1 MKTLLM
7 AVMMLITFAGSAN
20 AQNMKE
26 PEYIGQVAHIQE
38 DGKHLILTKEEA
50 QMKTKTSGF
59 GYIPIPGS
67 SLLDKGKTF
76 LQVKGCSSPTKI
88 DKGKVTFIIRVK
100 DNNEDPKNALGI
112 FKFEAKKKERRFMM
126 AEVGILAGAK
136 ATSSFNTVPYE
147 VKKYGESSYLVTIG
161 DLTPGEYGIV
171 TSDIGNVSTFSVE

>member
-7 AVMMLITFAGSAN
+7 AVMMNITFAGNAM
-20 AQNMKE
+20 AQNVTE

-126 AEVGILAGAK
+126 AEVGILSGAK
-136 ATSSFNTVPYE
+136 AISSFNTIPYE
-147 VKKYGESSYLVTIG
+147 VKKHGESSYLVTIG

>member
-7 AVMMLITFAGSAN
+7 AVMTLITFAGSAM
-20 AQNMKE
+20 AQNVTE
-26 PEYIGQVAHIQE
+26 PEYIGQVAHVKE
-38 DGKHLILTKEEA
+38 DGKQLLLTKEEA

-76 LQVKGCSSPTKI
+76 LQVKGASSPTKI
-88 DKGKVTFIIRVK
+88 NKGKITFVIRVK

-126 AEVGILAGAK
+126 AEVGILSGAK

-147 VKKYGESSYLVTIG
+147 VKKHGESSYLVTMG